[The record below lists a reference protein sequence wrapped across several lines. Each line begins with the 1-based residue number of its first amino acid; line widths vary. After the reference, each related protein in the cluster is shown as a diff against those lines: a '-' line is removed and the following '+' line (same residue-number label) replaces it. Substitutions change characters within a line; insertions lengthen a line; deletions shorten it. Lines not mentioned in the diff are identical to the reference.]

1 MYGKGLRIAALSV
14 LAAALAFL
22 LAACSSVD
30 EEELYGGWSGESGRV
45 YFNADGTY
53 ELERLGEE
61 VGLVVSESGRYE
73 LKGGKIAFYRRDK
86 YSLND
91 RGEVQY
97 ERLIKTEDRK
107 ERVSVFG
114 NELKLENT
122 TYTKQEE

>member
-1 MYGKGLRIAALSV
+1 MHGKGLRIAVFTV
-14 LAAALAFL
+14 LAALAFL
-22 LAACSSVD
+22 LTACSDID

-45 YFNADGTY
+45 HFNADGTY

-61 VGLVVSESGRYE
+61 AGLVVSESGRYE

-107 ERVSVFG
+107 EKASVSG
-114 NELKLENT
+114 NELKLEDI